1 MAFDWY
7 VIRKPSIIIN
17 SINIIVYILFF
28 ISCFFFNYKY
38 QKDFKNINFEEKN
51 VKKQALLIS
60 QSVIL
65 LSYEKNII
73 SVYRYFKIISNI
85 PRLANS
91 LFFTIMS
98 I

>member
-51 VKKQALLIS
+51 IKKQALLIS

-91 LFFTIMS
+91 LFSTIMS

>member
-51 VKKQALLIS
+51 IKKTSIT
-60 QSVIL
+60 
-65 LSYEKNII
+65 N
-73 SVYRYFKIISNI
+73 
-85 PRLANS
+85 
-91 LFFTIMS
+91 FTIGNTFKL
-98 I
+98 